1 MHDIFGFFYLNFSK
15 KPLKHLMF
23 CKKDVYLYFNFDK
36 TYISQLNQSFL
47 SKSYPSVNP
56 TFGML

>member
-1 MHDIFGFFYLNFSK
+1 MYVIFGFFHVNFLR

-36 TYISQLNQSFL
+36 TYIS
-47 SKSYPSVNP
+47 
-56 TFGML
+56 